1 MCCILYHSSWC
12 TLMLVEAHSLSIIQL
27 TYLRTSSTG
36 SGICAV
42 FNSSS
47 AGATAVLQSMPCQM
61 RR

>member
-12 TLMLVEAHSLSIIQL
+12 TLMVEGHGLSIIQL